1 MKGLETLGERARYVM
16 RVSDVK
22 FEDVTQLTG
31 KSQSTI
37 STYLSNR
44 TYPSE
49 VFFFALKKLIPNLN
63 FHWLITGEGEMYL
76 GESSPSLGT
85 EKEKKLQHEIEDLKS
100 TQAQLLKAVSALS
113 SVIPGQAPKESGR
126 SFKPG
131 VRETCRRT
139 VNLIEKYTAAHTPL
153 VAEVATA

>member
-1 MKGLETLGERARYVM
+1 MSTFGERLRVALEVEKIKPAELARELS
-16 RVSDVK
+16 RSR
-22 FEDVTQLTG
+22 Q
-31 KSQSTI
+31 TI
-37 STYLSNR
+37 SNYMMDRSFPDAQFFIDIKRIFPKLS
-44 TYPSE
+44 
-49 VFFFALKKLIPNLN
+49 LD
-63 FHWLITGEGEMYL
+63 WLIANVGEQYIGDSE
-76 GESSPSLGT
+76 LGT

-113 SVIPGQAPKESGR
+113 SVIPSQAPKDSGR

-131 VRETCRRT
+131 VRETGRRI